1 MKKEYSSPEFE
12 LVKFKFEDIILTGS
26 LDDTPE
32 ATKSDGNDMKKTY
45 CLKSLKRFSGL
56 LLSVFL
62 IIISTFQ
69 ISAASYETDGF
80 VYSVSDG
87 NASVTGYKGDK
98 TEIVLPLKLQS
109 WSVSEISDFAF
120 VGKTAITSVRLNEA
134 RYLRRIGTD
143 SFYGCTSLESISIPI
158 WVRDFGSAVFQN
170 CTSLKSVTFNCVPS
184 KITDQM
190 FFNCTSLDKVYLPA
204 GTSAIGKSAFAE
216 CKSLSEVYIPT
227 SVTSIASNAFRNSPN
242 VTIKGSY
249 GSYAE
254 EYAKANNI
262 PFNGISN
269 YKIGDVN
276 MDGKI
281 DISDATLVQKY
292 VVGIVELSTEQKH
305 LADYNSD
312 SNITVVDA
320 TQIQKF
326 IVHLN

>member
-1 MKKEYSSPEFE
+1 MMEMILALKTNKQFFVSIKKISAFIFAFL
-12 LVKFKFEDIILTGS
+12 LVL
-26 LDDTPE
+26 
-32 ATKSDGNDMKKTY
+32 
-45 CLKSLKRFSGL
+45 
-56 LLSVFL
+56 
-62 IIISTFQ
+62 ISTFQ

-98 TEIVLPLKLQS
+98 TDIVLPLKLQS

-190 FFNCTSLDKVYLPA
+190 FYNCTSLDKVYLPA

-216 CKSLSEVYIPT
+216 CASLSEVYIPT
-227 SVTSIASNAFRNSPN
+227 SVTSIASNAFRSSPN

-254 EYAKANNI
+254 EYAKVNNI
-262 PFNGISN
+262 PFEGISA
-269 YKIGDVN
+269 YDVGDVN
-276 MDGKI
+276 MDGRI
-281 DISDATLVQKY
+281 DIFRC
-292 VVGIVELSTEQKH
+292 
-305 LADYNSD
+305 NSY
-312 SNITVVDA
+312 SEVCCRYC
-320 TQIQKF
+320 
-326 IVHLN
+326 

>member
-1 MKKEYSSPEFE
+1 M
-12 LVKFKFEDIILTGS
+12 L
-26 LDDTPE
+26 
-32 ATKSDGNDMKKTY
+32 
-45 CLKSLKRFSGL
+45 
-56 LLSVFL
+56 
-62 IIISTFQ
+62 ISTFQ

-98 TEIVLPLKLQS
+98 TDIVLPLKLQS

-134 RYLRRIGTD
+134 RHLRRIGTD

-158 WVRDFGSAVFQN
+158 WVRDFGVAVFQN

-190 FFNCTSLDKVYLPA
+190 FYNCTSLDKVYLPA

-216 CKSLSEVYIPT
+216 CASLSEVFIP
-227 SVTSIASNAFRNSPN
+227 
-242 VTIKGSY
+242 TIKGSY

-254 EYAKANNI
+254 KYAKVNNI
-262 PFNGISN
+262 PFNGISA
-269 YKIGDVN
+269 YDVGDVN
-276 MDGKI
+276 MDGGI
-281 DISDATLVQKY
+281 NILDATLVQKY
-292 VVGIVELSTEQKH
+292 VVGIAELSAEQKH
-305 LADYNSD
+305 LADYNND
-312 SNITVVDA
+312 GDITVIDA
-320 TQIQKF
+320 TEIQKF

>member
-1 MKKEYSSPEFE
+1 M
-12 LVKFKFEDIILTGS
+12 
-26 LDDTPE
+26 
-32 ATKSDGNDMKKTY
+32 
-45 CLKSLKRFSGL
+45 
-56 LLSVFL
+56 

-190 FFNCTSLDKVYLPA
+190 FYNCTSLDKVYLPA

-216 CKSLSEVYIPT
+216 CASLSEVYIPT

>member
-1 MKKEYSSPEFE
+1 M
-12 LVKFKFEDIILTGS
+12 
-26 LDDTPE
+26 
-32 ATKSDGNDMKKTY
+32 
-45 CLKSLKRFSGL
+45 
-56 LLSVFL
+56 
-62 IIISTFQ
+62 
-69 ISAASYETDGF
+69 
-80 VYSVSDG
+80 
-87 NASVTGYKGDK
+87 
-98 TEIVLPLKLQS
+98 
-109 WSVSEISDFAF
+109 
-120 VGKTAITSVRLNEA
+120 
-134 RYLRRIGTD
+134 
-143 SFYGCTSLESISIPI
+143 
-158 WVRDFGSAVFQN
+158 RDFGSAVFQN

-190 FFNCTSLDKVYLPA
+190 FYNCTSLDKVYLPA

-276 MDGKI
+276 MDGNI
-281 DISDATLVQKY
+281 DISDATLAQKY
-292 VVGIVELSTEQKH
+292 VVGIVELSAEQKH

>member
-1 MKKEYSSPEFE
+1 MV
-12 LVKFKFEDIILTGS
+12 L
-26 LDDTPE
+26 
-32 ATKSDGNDMKKTY
+32 
-45 CLKSLKRFSGL
+45 
-56 LLSVFL
+56 
-62 IIISTFQ
+62 ISTFQ

-98 TEIVLPLKLQS
+98 TDIVLPLKLQS

-190 FFNCTSLDKVYLPA
+190 FYNCTSLDKVYLPA

-242 VTIKGSY
+242 VTIKGNY

-262 PFNGISN
+262 PFNGISA
-269 YKIGDVN
+269 YDVGDVN
-276 MDGKI
+276 MDGGI
-281 DISDATLVQKY
+281 NILDATLVQKY
-292 VVGIVELSTEQKH
+292 VVGIVELSAEQKH
-305 LADYNSD
+305 LADYNND
-312 SNITVVDA
+312 GDITVVDA
-320 TQIQKF
+320 TEIQKF

>member
-1 MKKEYSSPEFE
+1 MEIR
-12 LVKFKFEDIILTGS
+12 LM
-26 LDDTPE
+26 
-32 ATKSDGNDMKKTY
+32 A
-45 CLKSLKRFSGL
+45 LKRNKQFFVSIKKISAFLFAFL
-56 LLSVFL
+56 LVL
-62 IIISTFQ
+62 ISIFQ

-98 TEIVLPLKLQS
+98 TDIVLPLKLQS

-120 VGKTAITSVRLNEA
+120 VGKTAITSVSLNEA

-143 SFYGCTSLESISIPI
+143 SFYGCTSLKSISIPI
-158 WVRDFGSAVFQN
+158 WVRDFGAAVFQN

-190 FFNCTSLDKVYLPA
+190 FYNCTSLDLPA

-262 PFNGISN
+262 PFEGISA
-269 YKIGDVN
+269 YDVGDVN
-276 MDGKI
+276 MDGGI
-281 DISDATLVQKY
+281 NILDATLVQKY
-292 VVGIVELSTEQKH
+292 VVGIVELSAEQKH
-305 LADYNSD
+305 LADYNKD
-312 SNITVVDA
+312 GDITVFDA
-320 TQIQKF
+320 TGIQKF

>member
-1 MKKEYSSPEFE
+1 MEIR
-12 LVKFKFEDIILTGS
+12 LM
-26 LDDTPE
+26 
-32 ATKSDGNDMKKTY
+32 A
-45 CLKSLKRFSGL
+45 LKRNKQFFVSIKKISAFIFAFL
-56 LLSVFL
+56 LVL
-62 IIISTFQ
+62 ISIFQ

-87 NASVTGYKGDK
+87 NASVTGYKG
-98 TEIVLPLKLQS
+98 KLQS

-190 FFNCTSLDKVYLPA
+190 FYNCTSLDKVYLPA

-216 CKSLSEVYIPT
+216 CASLSEVYIPT

-262 PFNGISN
+262 PFECISA
-269 YKIGDVN
+269 YDVGDVN
-276 MDGKI
+276 MDGGI
-281 DISDATLVQKY
+281 NILDATLVQKY

-305 LADYNSD
+305 LADYNND
-312 SNITVVDA
+312 GDITVVDA
-320 TQIQKF
+320 TGIQKF